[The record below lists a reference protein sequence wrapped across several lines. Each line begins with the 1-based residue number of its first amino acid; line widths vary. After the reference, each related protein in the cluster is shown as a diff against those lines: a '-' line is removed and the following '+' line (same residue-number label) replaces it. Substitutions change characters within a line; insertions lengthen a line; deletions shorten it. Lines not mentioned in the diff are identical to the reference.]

1 MVTSYTHR
9 RTLLVL
15 LIIVIIA
22 LAVPLIQ
29 STRSRES
36 RPSSSNPVE
45 TIDRTPSAHSDTK
58 SIALQN
64 ISPRPNKC
72 ATPISLRIGQIDE
85 QFNVDAAVLRDALEK
100 AVQEWNTATSRFL
113 FVVRDNG
120 DVTVNLLFDGRQDS
134 INQLASEEREIS
146 ALSEDLKVRMQR
158 HAIAVGRIESNVAE
172 WNRQTEE
179 HNKRIDLINAQ
190 SAAPVE
196 SQEEYAILQA
206 EQQQLEEIGAHLK
219 AKQRDL
225 MLQSDLI
232 NKEASDIKI
241 EGESINA
248 RIRSLHER
256 FPPTVFTEGE
266 HRRGI
271 SVNEINVY
279 TFHDLNEFHVV
290 LLHEMGHALGLPHT
304 DDPHAIMHPIIE
316 HASQVSH
323 LTPSDIQ
330 AALDLC
336 SH

>member
-15 LIIVIIA
+15 LIIIIIA
-22 LAVPLIQ
+22 LAVPLAQ
-29 STRSRES
+29 SIRSPEPRQ
-36 RPSSSNPVE
+36 SSGSPME
-45 TIDRTPSAHSDTK
+45 TTERTPSAPPHRK
-58 SIALQN
+58 SLALQI
-64 ISPRPNKC
+64 ISTRPNRC
-72 ATPISLRIGQIDE
+72 ATPISLGIGQIDE
-85 QFNVDAAVLRDALEK
+85 QFNVDAAVLTDALEN
-100 AVQEWNTATSRFL
+100 AVNEWNTATSSPL
-113 FVVRDNG
+113 FVARDNG

-134 INQLASEEREIS
+134 IDQLAREEREIS
-146 ALSEDLKVRMQR
+146 ALSEDLKARMQR
-158 HAIAVGRIESNVAE
+158 HAIAVRRIASTVAE

-179 HNKRIDLINAQ
+179 HNKRIDLLNAQ
-190 SAAPVE
+190 AAAPLE
-196 SQEEYAILQA
+196 NQEEYAILQA
-206 EQQQLEEIGAHLK
+206 EQQQLEEIGARLK
-219 AKQRDL
+219 ETQRAL

-232 NKEASDIKI
+232 NKEASDLKVD
-241 EGESINA
+241 GESINA

-266 HRRGI
+266 HRRGL

-304 DDPHAIMHPIIE
+304 DEPNAIMRPIIE
-316 HASQVSH
+316 HGSDISH
-323 LTPSDIQ
+323 LSPSDVQ